1 MKEKE
6 KEKELNLGN
15 PTNTS
20 DQPITSRAH
29 FYPGSARLFQSYYV
43 LMIFTIPRVVFGRIR
58 NHSLDTYRI
67 SYYFGGT
74 SSFFCCQLMQRT
86 TSVVVDFLILTLQ
99 GINRVFV
106 AMCSSQVLISVF
118 PLSF

>member
-1 MKEKE
+1 MYRIHEFFSVDSRDKLSSQVFSSPKHSDCPNKDTGKMKEKE

-29 FYPGSARLFQSYYV
+29 FYPGSARLFQSCYV

-74 SSFFCCQLMQRT
+74 SSFF
-86 TSVVVDFLILTLQ
+86 
-99 GINRVFV
+99 FV
-106 AMCSSQVLISVF
+106 AS
-118 PLSF
+118 